1 MCCGVRI
8 SCFPSCYMLRRSLPP
23 RTSLWSLENDSV
35 YLKKQQFL
43 CEGMGLL
50 GTCSMHWRRAFP
62 FSPSQV
68 IAYFFMK
75 ARKAMLRQ
83 GEWQRRRAEV
93 REGSGVGLDTSRA
106 ASAGITG
113 MGMGQKNGVQKTLS
127 LLNWQKLWG
136 WGSQVSNSPT
146 STVLCQGSQA
156 CMGRCWELQWQGTE
170 TSVVVYCFCSY
181 LSVMTATQLCP
192 GTCANLWKELCEWV
206 FLLMNSGCC
215 FY

>member
-1 MCCGVRI
+1 MQHA
-8 SCFPSCYMLRRSLPP
+8 
-23 RTSLWSLENDSV
+23 
-35 YLKKQQFL
+35 LKKSFSL
-43 CEGMGLL
+43 FTFSGYSLL
-50 GTCSMHWRRAFP
+50 LYE
-62 FSPSQV
+62 SQKSHAETRGV
-68 IAYFFMK
+68 AEK
-75 ARKAMLRQ
+75 K
-83 GEWQRRRAEV
+83 AEV

-127 LLNWQKLWG
+127 LLNWEILWG

-192 GTCANLWKELCEWV
+192 GTCANLWKELCQ
-206 FLLMNSGCC
+206 
-215 FY
+215 